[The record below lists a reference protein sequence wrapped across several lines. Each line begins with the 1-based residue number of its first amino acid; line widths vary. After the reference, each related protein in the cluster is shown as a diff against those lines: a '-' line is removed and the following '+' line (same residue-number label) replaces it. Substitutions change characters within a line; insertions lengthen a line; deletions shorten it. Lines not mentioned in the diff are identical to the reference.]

1 MSENKKDLYPNLGL
15 SDIIKM
21 LQTKEILNFFKFRK
35 IVLKFSISCYFT
47 EIKLDFK

>member
-15 SDIIKM
+15 NDIIEM
-21 LQTKEILNFFKFRK
+21 LNENEILNFFKFRK
-35 IVLKFSISCYFT
+35 NVLKFSISCYFT